1 LAGPAHAHAEADE
14 IVGGGR
20 KGANLASEWPAF
32 VFGNNTAKVD
42 SEDERLDEGLEESF
56 PASDP
61 PSQTQPHKQADG
73 GRT

>member
-1 LAGPAHAHAEADE
+1 MTGRPADDPP
-14 IVGGGR
+14 
-20 KGANLASEWPAF
+20 SSTPDP
-32 VFGNNTAKVD
+32 D

-56 PASDP
+56 TASDP